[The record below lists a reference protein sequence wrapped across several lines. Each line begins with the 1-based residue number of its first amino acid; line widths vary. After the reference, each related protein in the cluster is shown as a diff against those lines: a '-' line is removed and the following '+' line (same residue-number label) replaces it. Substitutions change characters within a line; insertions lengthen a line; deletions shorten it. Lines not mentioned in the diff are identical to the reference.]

1 MDSFSLYVHIPFCEK
16 KCYYCDFISF
26 SKEEKNIRT
35 YIENMM
41 KEISFYKEKLSKYYL
56 NTIFIGGGT
65 PSCIDAK
72 YIKLLLEHIYNTFNS
87 DSITEISIEANPGT
101 LDIEKA
107 KTYKSIGINRV
118 SLGVQSL
125 NDNILKSI
133 GRIHSSK
140 DVIESIDLLRKVGI
154 ENINVDLMFGLPHQT
169 MDDLED
175 TINSVLELD
184 IEHIS
189 LYGLIIEEG
198 TLINKWYKKGLLK
211 LPSEDA
217 ERYMY
222 HKSIEL
228 LENNGI
234 LQYEI
239 SNFSKPYKQC
249 KHNLIYWKVKPYL
262 GVGLSS
268 HSNLFGKRFWNYSN
282 LTAYND
288 KLNNNILPIEGE
300 ESIEKDMEIA
310 EYCILGLRLNE
321 GIDKEGFR
329 NRFEIEIDEKYKDII
344 IKHQKNGLIHNSK
357 NNIKLTS
364 KGLDLSNIVEVDF
377 IP

>member
-1 MDSFSLYVHIPFCEK
+1 MDPFSLYVHIPFCER
-16 KCYYCDFISF
+16 KCHYCDFISF
-26 SKEEKNIRT
+26 SKEEKKISA
-35 YIENMM
+35 YIENML
-41 KEISFYKEKLSKYYL
+41 KEISIYKEKLSNYYL
-56 NTIFIGGGT
+56 TTIFIGGGT

-72 YIKLLLEHIYNTFNS
+72 YIKLLLEHIYNSFNS
-87 DSITEISIEANPGT
+87 DSITEITIEANPGT
-101 LDIEKA
+101 LDIEKI
-107 KTYKSIGINRV
+107 KTYKSVGINRV

-140 DVIESIDLLRKVGI
+140 DVIESFEMLRKVGI
-154 ENINVDLMFGLPHQT
+154 DNINMDLMFGLPHQT

-175 TINSVLELD
+175 TINIVLELD

-211 LPSEDA
+211 LPSEDS

-222 HKSIEL
+222 HKSIDL
-228 LENNGI
+228 LENKGI
-234 LQYEI
+234 IQYEI
-239 SNFSKPYKQC
+239 SNFSKLYKQC

-288 KLNNNILPIEGE
+288 KLNNDMLPIEGE

-321 GIDKEGFR
+321 GIEKKEFR
-329 NRFEIEIDEKYKDII
+329 NRFEFDIEDKYKDII
-344 IKHQKNGLIHNSK
+344 IKHQKNGLIHNNK
-357 NNIKLTS
+357 NNIRLTS
-364 KGLDLSNIVEVDF
+364 KGLDLSNVVEVDF
-377 IP
+377 MP

>member
-1 MDSFSLYVHIPFCEK
+1 MDPFSLYVHIPFCEK
-16 KCYYCDFISF
+16 KCHYCDFISF
-26 SKEEKNIRT
+26 SKEEKNISS
-35 YIENMM
+35 YIENMI
-41 KEISFYKEKLSKYYL
+41 KEISLYKEKLTNYYL

-87 DSITEISIEANPGT
+87 KSITEITIEANPGT
-101 LDIEKA
+101 LDIEKV

-125 NDNILKSI
+125 NDQLLKSI

-140 DVIESIDLLRKVGI
+140 DVLESIDLLRKVGI
-154 ENINVDLMFGLPHQT
+154 DNINVDLMFGLPNQT

-175 TINSVLELD
+175 TLNKVLELD

-189 LYGLIIEEG
+189 LYGLIIEDG
-198 TLINKWYKKGLLK
+198 TLINKWYKKGLLQI
-211 LPSEDA
+211 PSEDA
-217 ERYMY
+217 ERNMY
-222 HKSIEL
+222 HNSVDL
-228 LENNGI
+228 LEHYGI

-268 HSNLFGKRFWNYSN
+268 HSNLFGKRFWNYSS
-282 LTAYND
+282 LAAYNN
-288 KLNNNILPIEGE
+288 KLINDLLPIEDE
-300 ESIEKDMEIA
+300 ESIDKDMEIA

-321 GIDKEGFR
+321 GIDKKEFK
-329 NRFEIEIDEKYKDII
+329 NRFELDIEDKYMDII
-344 IKHQKNGLIHNSK
+344 SKHQNNGLIHNNK
-357 NNIKLTS
+357 NNIRLTS
-364 KGLDLSNIVEVDF
+364 KGLDLSNVVEVDF
-377 IP
+377 MP